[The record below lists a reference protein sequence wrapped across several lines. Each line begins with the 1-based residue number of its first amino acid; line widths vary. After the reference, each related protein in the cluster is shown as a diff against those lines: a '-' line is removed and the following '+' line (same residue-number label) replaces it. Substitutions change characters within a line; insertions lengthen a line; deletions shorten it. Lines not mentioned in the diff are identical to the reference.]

1 MPNSTQKPENMQK
14 GGEKGSDKT
23 PRQNETGQQNQGSQ
37 RNQPGQQNQGQRG
50 SGGGQQAGGSHGNDE
65 NMNRKE
71 GSK

>member
-1 MPNSTQKPENMQK
+1 MANSTQKPENMQK
-14 GGEKGSDKT
+14 GGDKDGDKA
-23 PRQNETGQQNQGSQ
+23 PRQNETGQQSQGGQ

-50 SGGGQQAGGSHGNDE
+50 SGGGQQTGGSHGNDE